1 VTPVRSLKERLQAAR
16 SSVGASLV
24 DVEVTQLTRRIERL
38 RAGRSRPVQTG
49 RVQDEAAL
57 ARELGGRPIEEGV
70 LLLERTLE
78 PGAAHGFLPVRPP
91 VDMGVADVDH
101 WLFLDTETT
110 GLAGGSGTLAFLVG
124 VARFRGGRL
133 HLRQYLMT
141 RFAAEMP
148 MLRHL
153 CADLEGDETLVSYNG
168 KSYDLPLLATRLRLH
183 GLANPFTALSHLDLL
198 HEVRR
203 RYRRRWDN
211 CRLVTAERNLLGFER
226 QDDLPGSQAPGAWLA
241 YLRTGQW
248 GPLNRVMR
256 HNRLDLISLAVLPR
270 GLENEIPAALPPR
283 SGGGTVDAARVR
295 DRLRALRGALAAV
308 GEPPPSG

>member
-1 VTPVRSLKERLQAAR
+1 MRSLKQRLQAVR
-16 SSVGASLV
+16 SSAGSSLA

-49 RVQDEAAL
+49 RVEDEVAL
-57 ARELGGRPIEEGV
+57 ARELGGRQIEEGV
-70 LLLERTLE
+70 LVLERTLE
-78 PGAAHGFLPVRPP
+78 PGVAHGVLPVRPT
-91 VDMGVADVDH
+91 ADGGFTDADH

-153 CADLEGDETLVSYNG
+153 CADLEGGETLVSYNG

-183 GLANPFTALSHLDLL
+183 GLANPFTELSHLDLL

-241 YLRTGQW
+241 YLRAGQW
-248 GPLNRVMR
+248 GPLSRVTR
-256 HNRLDLISLAVLPR
+256 HNRLDLISLAVLPS
-270 GLENEIPAALPPR
+270 GLENETPTALPSG
-283 SGGGTVDAARVR
+283 SGGRAVDAAGVR
-295 DRLRALRGALAAV
+295 DRLRALRGTLAAA
-308 GEPPPSG
+308 GEPPPGG